1 VGIVGIT
8 YICFGMCG
16 TVKGK
21 IMGIIFYSYVDSQSW
36 ELKVLAPGFT
46 PFLTRRNVCR
56 KL

>member
-1 VGIVGIT
+1 VGIVGIM
-8 YICFGMCG
+8 YIYFGMCG
-16 TVKGK
+16 TVKAK

-36 ELKVLAPGFT
+36 EPKILAPGFT